1 MTALRNHLFLAALLM
16 AGLVAGAPAKATMHS
31 FHDFKV
37 KRADGHEVALSAYKG
52 KVVLVVNTASRCGF
66 TPQYEA
72 LEALQKR
79 YAAKGFS
86 VLGFPANDFAGQEPG
101 SDQEIQKFCA
111 LTYKT
116 TFPVFAK
123 ITVKG
128 EHMHPVYSWLTQQQG
143 FSGAIPWNFT
153 KFLVGPDGNV
163 LARFDPATTPDDAAV
178 TAAIEHALAVKA
190 K

>member
-86 VLGFPANDFAGQEPG
+86 
-101 SDQEIQKFCA
+101 
-111 LTYKT
+111 
-116 TFPVFAK
+116 
-123 ITVKG
+123 
-128 EHMHPVYSWLTQQQG
+128 
-143 FSGAIPWNFT
+143 GAIPWNFT
-153 KFLVGPDGNV
+153 KFLVGPGGNV